1 MKMRSFIV
9 SAEQLRRVDE
19 VEASLPRGFRNP
31 FRLAD
36 VGKNQTQHDAAGDRH
51 QRADS
56 RAIDAA
62 LRSLPLGP
70 APTIEQVE
78 AEEQTAQLK
87 PVEHSLQSKPHAGF
101 HRIKLGGDDR

>member
-19 VEASLPRGFRNP
+19 VEASLPRGFRNSV
-31 FRLAD
+31 RLA
-36 VGKNQTQHDAAGDRH
+36 VSAKIKLNMMPPGIVTNEQI
-51 QRADS
+51 S